1 MAKRFV
7 SIWFRHLTTDWL
19 TIRRPVLKGQPV
31 VFAESDH
38 GRMVITATNAA
49 AETQGI
55 GQGMAVADARAVVMD
70 LQVFDEKPGRNEMLL
85 KALGEWCI
93 RYSPIVAV
101 YLPCGLILDASGC
114 THLWGG
120 EREYLKSIV
129 KRLSQKGYDVR
140 VSIADTVGAAWANV
154 CFGRVS
160 PIIEPGKQ
168 RDVLRAIPS
177 VGLRLEP
184 EILDKL
190 HKLGLYYI
198 GDFMDM
204 ARPVLRRRFG
214 YGLLHRIS
222 QALGH
227 EEEVIEPLHPV
238 QVYESRLPCLEP
250 IRTRTAIEIAV
261 KKLLEMLCLDLK
273 SDGHGIRTA
282 VLKCFRLDGRVEQV
296 DIGTN
301 RPTYHIS
308 HLFKLFELK
317 IGSIAPGLGIELF
330 ILTATKTEDVP
341 LIQEAAWAGKQ
352 GLDDSAIA
360 EMLDRVAG
368 KVGAKVIHRYL
379 PNEHFWPER
388 SIKEASTLKEKPAIP
403 WLQNHPGP
411 AHLLNVPERVNVIF
425 IEPDNPPRTFI
436 HHAKRYNIKKADGPE
451 RIERE
456 WWMDEGEHRDYYV
469 VEDEKGCRY
478 WLFRLGYY
486 SDEKHYQ
493 WFIHG
498 FFA

>member
-19 TIRRPVLKGQPV
+19 TIRQPVLKGQPV

-38 GRMVITATNAA
+38 GRMVITATNTA
-49 AETQGI
+49 AEAQGV
-55 GQGMAVADARAVVMD
+55 GQGMAVADARAVVAG

-93 RYSPIVAV
+93 RYSPIVSV
-101 YLPCGLILDASGC
+101 DLPDGLVLDASGC

-120 EREYLKSIV
+120 EREYLKNIV
-129 KRLSQKGYDVR
+129 NRLRQKGYDVR
-140 VSIADTVGAAWANV
+140 VSIADTVGAAWANARY
-154 CFGRVS
+154 GKVS
-160 PIIEPGKQ
+160 PIIESGMQ
-168 RDVLRAIPS
+168 GDVLRVIPS

-184 EILDKL
+184 EVLDKL
-190 HKLGLYYI
+190 HKLGLYNI
-198 GDFMDM
+198 GSFMDM
-204 ARPVLRRRFG
+204 PRSVLRRRFG
-214 YGLLHRIS
+214 YRLLLRIN
-222 QALGH
+222 QALGR
-227 EEEVIEPLHPV
+227 EEEIIEPLHPV
-238 QVYESRLPCLEP
+238 EVYESRLPCLEP

-261 KKLLEMLCLDLK
+261 KKLLEMLCSDLK
-273 SDGHGIRTA
+273 SNGQGIRTA

-317 IGSIAPGLGIELF
+317 IGNIAPGLGIELF

-341 LIQEAAWAGKQ
+341 LVQEAIWAGKP
-352 GLDDSAIA
+352 GLEDSAVA
-360 EMLDRVAG
+360 ELLDRVAG
-368 KVGAKVIHRYL
+368 KVGIKAVHRYL
-379 PNEHFWPER
+379 PDEHFWPER
-388 SIKEASTLKEKPAIP
+388 SIKQASSLKERPTIPWPQSRPRPTQLLSTPEPIDALAAIP
-403 WLQNHPGP
+403 DYPPKN
-411 AHLLNVPERVNVIF
+411 F
-425 IEPDNPPRTFI
+425 IYRG
-436 HHAKRYNIKKADGPE
+436 KRYNISKADGPE

-469 VEDEKGCRY
+469 VEDDKGCRY
-478 WLFRLGYY
+478 WLFRLGHY
-486 SDEKHYQ
+486 SDEKNYQ